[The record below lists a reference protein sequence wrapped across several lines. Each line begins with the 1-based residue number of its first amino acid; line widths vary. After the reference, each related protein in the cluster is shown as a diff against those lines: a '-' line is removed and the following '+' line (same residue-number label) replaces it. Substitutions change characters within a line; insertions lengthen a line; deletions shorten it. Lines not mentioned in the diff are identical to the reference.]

1 MCRWPDRLRRKTGD
15 DAGFALVEILV
26 SLFIIGLAA
35 AASTPLLITGIDAS
49 VTARMN
55 TQAKNL
61 AQQRIESMRD
71 LQFHVDRQNGP
82 FIDLLDI
89 YYTDRNTA
97 ATTRTHANEVE
108 VGQWVSGGASAPAP
122 SGPFYMVKVA
132 QVPGSPQF
140 GQTIYTQFL
149 DATGAAVPASTFATY
164 NSQTEGLDSPPTNMV
179 GVTVVTSW
187 TRAGS
192 SHSYASYTRITDSRG
207 AGSSVTSQASGSFLR
222 LSATGSSSNSLSVD
236 LLDSMASGALST
248 GSLATADIRSLQATD
263 AAANGYAGASA
274 VATSPSG
281 GGSQSSPVSAFTSTG
296 DTANCGW
303 VSSGVTQVADVT
315 AATTGGLPQV
325 PSDIDGNVPPTHQ
338 SGAQLLG
345 ATGNTNNKCGS
356 FGFSNQSSTY
366 DPNLMLASN
375 VPLVRLQ
382 DDSTSTVL
390 ADSTSWVNASAAAG
404 TSHSVTSGASAGSSK
419 SLQLFPGASFVT
431 DGYGVLDVQLTSG
444 VIACSST
451 VSGGVTASASTGS
464 WTVTVD
470 YWHATD
476 LLGHGTRT
484 VLGTYTWNST
494 TGSGS
499 ADPLASVN
507 PASIVVYQNG
517 LTVLHLSDYI
527 STWSTARSIVE
538 NPGSGLH
545 QLNGIVSIT
554 TQPVRSGDPLSSIG
568 VLLGNLSCVA
578 NDSR

>member
-1 MCRWPDRLRRKTGD
+1 VSRWRDLFRRTTGD
-15 DAGFALVEILV
+15 ASGFALVEIIVALSV
-26 SLFIIGLAA
+26 IGLAA

-89 YYTDRNTA
+89 YYTDRSTTA
-97 ATTRTHANEVE
+97 VTRTRANEVE
-108 VGQWVSGGASAPAP
+108 VGQWVSGGAAAPAP
-122 SGPFYMVKVA
+122 SGPFYKIQVA
-132 QVPGSPQF
+132 QVPGSALF
-140 GQTIYTQFL
+140 SQTIYTQFL
-149 DATGAAVPASTFATY
+149 DYNGSPVAATAFANY

-192 SHSYASYTRITDSRG
+192 SHSYASYTRIADSRG
-207 AGSSVTSQASGSFLR
+207 AGSSVTSQASGNFLR
-222 LSATGSSSNSLSVD
+222 LSATGASANSLSVD

-263 AAANGYAGASA
+263 AAADGYAGATA

-281 GGSQSSPVSAFTSTG
+281 GGSQNSPVSAFSSTG

-303 VSSGVTQVADVT
+303 VSAGITQVADVS
-315 AATTGGLPQV
+315 AATTSGLPQV
-325 PSDIDGNVPPTHQ
+325 PSDLDVNVPPTHQ
-338 SGAQLLG
+338 SGAQLMG
-345 ATGNTNNKCGS
+345 GGSDRCGS
-356 FGFSNQSSTY
+356 FGFSNQSTSY
-366 DPNLMLASN
+366 DSNLMLASN
-375 VPLVRLQ
+375 VPLVRLAN
-382 DDSTSTVL
+382 DTSTTLV
-390 ADSTSWVNASAAAG
+390 ANSTSWVNASAAVG
-404 TSHSVTSGASAGSSK
+404 TSHSVTSGAGAGSSK
-419 SLQLFPGASFVT
+419 TLQLFPGASFVT
-431 DGYGVLDVQLTSG
+431 DGYGVLDVRLTTG

-451 VSGGVTASASTGS
+451 VVSGVNTSASTGS
-464 WTVTVD
+464 WSITID
-470 YWHATD
+470 YWRASD

-484 VLGTYTWNST
+484 TLGTYTWNSA

-507 PASIVVYQNG
+507 PASLIVYQNG

-527 STWSTARSIVE
+527 SSWSTARSIVE

-554 TQPVRSGDPLSSIG
+554 TQPVRSGDLLSAVG

-578 NDSR
+578 DDSR

>member
-1 MCRWPDRLRRKTGD
+1 VSRWRDLFRRTTGD
-15 DAGFALVEILV
+15 ASGFALVEIIVALSV
-26 SLFIIGLAA
+26 IGLAA

-89 YYTDRNTA
+89 YYTDRSTTA
-97 ATTRTHANEVE
+97 VTRTRANEVE
-108 VGQWVSGGASAPAP
+108 VGQWVSGGAAAPAP
-122 SGPFYMVKVA
+122 SGPFYKIQVA
-132 QVPGSPQF
+132 QVPGSALF
-140 GQTIYTQFL
+140 SQTIYTQFL
-149 DATGAAVPASTFATY
+149 DYNGSPVAATAFANY

-192 SHSYASYTRITDSRG
+192 SHSYASYTRIADSRG
-207 AGSSVTSQASGSFLR
+207 AGSSVTSQASGNFLR
-222 LSATGSSSNSLSVD
+222 LSATGASANSLSVD

-263 AAANGYAGASA
+263 AAADGYAGATA

-281 GGSQSSPVSAFTSTG
+281 GGSQNSPVSAFSSTG

-303 VSSGVTQVADVT
+303 VSAGITQVADVT
-315 AATTGGLPQV
+315 AATTSGLPQV
-325 PSDIDGNVPPTHQ
+325 PSDLDVNVPPTHQ
-338 SGAQLLG
+338 SGAQLMG
-345 ATGNTNNKCGS
+345 GGSDRCGS
-356 FGFSNQSSTY
+356 FGFSNQSTSY
-366 DPNLMLASN
+366 DSNLMLASN
-375 VPLVRLQ
+375 VPLVRLAN
-382 DDSTSTVL
+382 DTSTTLV
-390 ADSTSWVNASAAAG
+390 ANSTSWVNASAAVG
-404 TSHSVTSGASAGSSK
+404 TSHSVTSGAGAGSSK
-419 SLQLFPGASFVT
+419 TLQLFPGASFVT
-431 DGYGVLDVQLTSG
+431 DGYGVLDVRLTTG

-451 VSGGVTASASTGS
+451 VVSGVNTSASTGS
-464 WTVTVD
+464 WSITID
-470 YWHATD
+470 YWRASD

-484 VLGTYTWNST
+484 TLGTYTWNSA

-507 PASIVVYQNG
+507 PASLIVYQNG

-527 STWSTARSIVE
+527 SSWSTARSIVE

-554 TQPVRSGDPLSSIG
+554 TQPVRSGDLLSAVG

-578 NDSR
+578 DDSR

>member
-1 MCRWPDRLRRKTGD
+1 VSRWRDLFRRTTGD
-15 DAGFALVEILV
+15 ASGFALVEIIVALSV
-26 SLFIIGLAA
+26 IGLAA

-89 YYTDRNTA
+89 YYTDRSTTA
-97 ATTRTHANEVE
+97 VTRTRANEVE
-108 VGQWVSGGASAPAP
+108 VGQWVSGGAAAPAP
-122 SGPFYMVKVA
+122 SGPFYKIQVA
-132 QVPGSPQF
+132 QVPGSALF
-140 GQTIYTQFL
+140 SQTIYTQFL
-149 DATGAAVPASTFATY
+149 DYNGSPVAATAFANY

-192 SHSYASYTRITDSRG
+192 SHSYASYTRIADSRG
-207 AGSSVTSQASGSFLR
+207 AGSSVTSQASGNFLR
-222 LSATGSSSNSLSVD
+222 LSATGASANSLSVD

-263 AAANGYAGASA
+263 AAADGYAGATA

-281 GGSQSSPVSAFTSTG
+281 GGSQNSPVSAFSSTG

-303 VSSGVTQVADVT
+303 VSAGITQVADVS
-315 AATTGGLPQV
+315 AATTSGLPQV
-325 PSDIDGNVPPTHQ
+325 PSDLDVNVPPTHQ
-338 SGAQLLG
+338 SGAQLMG
-345 ATGNTNNKCGS
+345 GGSDRCGS
-356 FGFSNQSSTY
+356 FGFSNQSTSY
-366 DPNLMLASN
+366 DSNLMLASN
-375 VPLVRLQ
+375 VPLVRLAN
-382 DDSTSTVL
+382 DTSTTLV
-390 ADSTSWVNASAAAG
+390 ANSTSWVNASAAVG
-404 TSHSVTSGASAGSSK
+404 TSHSVTSGAGACSSK
-419 SLQLFPGASFVT
+419 TLQLFPGASFVT
-431 DGYGVLDVQLTSG
+431 DGYGVLDVRLTTG

-451 VSGGVTASASTGS
+451 VVSGVNTSASTGS
-464 WTVTVD
+464 WSITID
-470 YWHATD
+470 YWRASD

-484 VLGTYTWNST
+484 TLGTYTWNSA

-507 PASIVVYQNG
+507 PASLIVYQNG

-527 STWSTARSIVE
+527 SSWSTARSIVE

-554 TQPVRSGDPLSSIG
+554 TQPVRSGDLLSAVG

-578 NDSR
+578 DDSR

>member
-1 MCRWPDRLRRKTGD
+1 VSRWRDLFRRTTGD
-15 DAGFALVEILV
+15 ASGFALVEIIVALSV
-26 SLFIIGLAA
+26 IGLAA

-89 YYTDRNTA
+89 YYTDRSTTA
-97 ATTRTHANEVE
+97 VTRTRANEVE
-108 VGQWVSGGASAPAP
+108 VGQWVSGGAAAPAP
-122 SGPFYMVKVA
+122 SGPFYKIQVA
-132 QVPGSPQF
+132 QVPGSALF
-140 GQTIYTQFL
+140 SQTIYTQFL
-149 DATGAAVPASTFATY
+149 DYNGSPVAATAFANY

-192 SHSYASYTRITDSRG
+192 SHSYASYTRIADSRG
-207 AGSSVTSQASGSFLR
+207 AGSSVTSQASGNFLR
-222 LSATGSSSNSLSVD
+222 LSATGASANSLSVD

-263 AAANGYAGASA
+263 AAADGYAGATA

-281 GGSQSSPVSAFTSTG
+281 GGSQNSPVSAFSSTG

-303 VSSGVTQVADVT
+303 VSAGITQVADVT
-315 AATTGGLPQV
+315 AATTSGLPQV
-325 PSDIDGNVPPTHQ
+325 PSDLDVNVPPTHQ
-338 SGAQLLG
+338 SGAQLMDG
-345 ATGNTNNKCGS
+345 GSDRCGS
-356 FGFSNQSSTY
+356 FGFSNQSTSY
-366 DPNLMLASN
+366 DSNLMLASN
-375 VPLVRLQ
+375 VPLVRLAN
-382 DDSTSTVL
+382 DTSTTLV
-390 ADSTSWVNASAAAG
+390 ANSTSWVNASAAVG
-404 TSHSVTSGASAGSSK
+404 TSHSVTSGAGAGSSK
-419 SLQLFPGASFVT
+419 TLQLFPGASFVT
-431 DGYGVLDVQLTSG
+431 DGYGVLDVRLTTG

-451 VSGGVTASASTGS
+451 VVSGVNTSASTGS
-464 WTVTVD
+464 WSITID
-470 YWHATD
+470 YWRASD

-484 VLGTYTWNST
+484 TLGTYTWNSA

-507 PASIVVYQNG
+507 PASLIVYQNG

-527 STWSTARSIVE
+527 SSWSTARSIVE

-554 TQPVRSGDPLSSIG
+554 TQPVRSGDLLSAVG

-578 NDSR
+578 DDSR

>member
-1 MCRWPDRLRRKTGD
+1 VSRWRDLFRRTTGD
-15 DAGFALVEILV
+15 ASGFALVEIIVALSV
-26 SLFIIGLAA
+26 IGLAA

-89 YYTDRNTA
+89 YYTDRSTTA
-97 ATTRTHANEVE
+97 VTRTRANEVE
-108 VGQWVSGGASAPAP
+108 VGQWVSGGAAAPAP
-122 SGPFYMVKVA
+122 SGPFYKIQVA
-132 QVPGSPQF
+132 QVPGSALF
-140 GQTIYTQFL
+140 SQTIYTQFL
-149 DATGAAVPASTFATY
+149 DYNGSPVAATAFANY

-192 SHSYASYTRITDSRG
+192 SHSYASYTRIADSRG
-207 AGSSVTSQASGSFLR
+207 AGSSVTSQASGNFLR
-222 LSATGSSSNSLSVD
+222 LSATGASANSLSVD

-263 AAANGYAGASA
+263 AAADGYAGATA

-281 GGSQSSPVSAFTSTG
+281 GGSQNSPVSAFSSTG

-303 VSSGVTQVADVT
+303 VSAGITQVADVS
-315 AATTGGLPQV
+315 AATTSGLPQV
-325 PSDIDGNVPPTHQ
+325 PSDLDVNVPPTHQ
-338 SGAQLLG
+338 SGAQLMG
-345 ATGNTNNKCGS
+345 GSSDRCGS
-356 FGFSNQSSTY
+356 FGFSNQSTSY
-366 DPNLMLASN
+366 DSNLMLASN
-375 VPLVRLQ
+375 VPLVRLAN
-382 DDSTSTVL
+382 DTSTTLV
-390 ADSTSWVNASAAAG
+390 ANSTSWVNASAAVG
-404 TSHSVTSGASAGSSK
+404 TSHSVTSGAGAGSSK
-419 SLQLFPGASFVT
+419 TLQLFPGASFVT
-431 DGYGVLDVQLTSG
+431 DGYGVLDVRLTTG

-451 VSGGVTASASTGS
+451 VVSGVNTSASTGS
-464 WTVTVD
+464 WSITID
-470 YWHATD
+470 YWRASD

-484 VLGTYTWNST
+484 TLGTYTWNSA

-507 PASIVVYQNG
+507 PASLIVYQNG

-527 STWSTARSIVE
+527 SSWSTARSIVE

-554 TQPVRSGDPLSSIG
+554 TQPVRSGDLLSAVG

-578 NDSR
+578 DDSR

>member
-1 MCRWPDRLRRKTGD
+1 MSRWRDVFRRTSGESS
-15 DAGFALVEILV
+15 GFALVEIIVALSV
-26 SLFIIGLAA
+26 IGLAA

-55 TQAKNL
+55 TQAKNF

-89 YYTDRNTA
+89 YYTDRNSTPV
-97 ATTRTHANEVE
+97 TRTRANEVE
-108 VGQWVSGGASAPAP
+108 VGQWVSGGAAAPAP
-122 SGPFYMVKVA
+122 SGPFYEITVA
-132 QVPGSPQF
+132 QLPGSPQF
-140 GQTIYTQFL
+140 SQRIYTQFL
-149 DATGAAVPASTFATY
+149 DYSGSPVAASSFTTY
-164 NSQTEGLDSPPTNMV
+164 NSQTEGVDAPPTNMV

-187 TRAGS
+187 TRGTS
-192 SHSYASYTRITDSRG
+192 SHSYSSYTRIADSRG
-207 AGSSVTSQASGSFLR
+207 AGSTVTSQASGSFLR

-236 LLDSMASGALST
+236 LLDSLASGALST

-263 AAANGYAGASA
+263 AAADGYAGASA

-281 GGSQSSPVSAFTSTG
+281 SSSQSSPVSAFTTTG

-303 VSSGVTQVADVT
+303 VDAGVTQVGDVT

-325 PSDIDGNVPPTHQ
+325 PSDIDVNVPPTHQ

-345 ATGNTNNKCGS
+345 GSSDRCGS
-356 FGFSNQSSTY
+356 FGFSNQSSSY

-375 VPLVRLQ
+375 VPLVRLAN
-382 DDSTSTVL
+382 DTSSTLIAS
-390 ADSTSWVNASAAAG
+390 STSWVNASAAVGA
-404 TSHSVTSGASAGSSK
+404 SHSVTSGAGAGSSK
-419 SLQLFPGASFVT
+419 TLQLFPGASFVT
-431 DGYGVLDVQLTSG
+431 DGLGVLDVRLTTS

-451 VSGGVTASASTGS
+451 VATGVTTSASTGS
-464 WTVTVD
+464 WSITVD

-476 LLGHGTRT
+476 LLGHGART
-484 VLGTYTWNST
+484 TLGTYTWNSAT
-494 TGSGS
+494 DSGS

-507 PASIVVYQNG
+507 PASIVVYQSG

-527 STWSTARSIVE
+527 ANWSTARSIVE
-538 NPGSGLH
+538 NPSSGLH

-554 TQPVRSGDPLSSIG
+554 TQPVRNGDLLASIG

-578 NDSR
+578 DDSR

>member
-1 MCRWPDRLRRKTGD
+1 VSRWRDLFRRTTGD
-15 DAGFALVEILV
+15 ASGFALVEIIVALSV
-26 SLFIIGLAA
+26 IGLAA

-82 FIDLLDI
+82 FVDLLDI
-89 YYTDRNTA
+89 YYTDRSTTA
-97 ATTRTHANEVE
+97 VTRTRANEVE
-108 VGQWVSGGASAPAP
+108 VGQWVSGGGAAPAP
-122 SGPFYMVKVA
+122 TGPFYKIQVA
-132 QVPGSPQF
+132 QVPGSALF
-140 GQTIYTQFL
+140 SQTIYTQFL
-149 DATGAAVPASTFATY
+149 DYNGSPVAATAFANY

-192 SHSYASYTRITDSRG
+192 SHSYASYTRIADSRG
-207 AGSSVTSQASGSFLR
+207 AGSSVTSQASGNFLR
-222 LSATGSSSNSLSVD
+222 LSATGASANSLSVD

-263 AAANGYAGASA
+263 AAADGYAGATA

-281 GGSQSSPVSAFTSTG
+281 GGSQNSPVSAFSSTG

-303 VSSGVTQVADVT
+303 VSAGITQVADVS
-315 AATTGGLPQV
+315 AATTSGLPQV
-325 PSDIDGNVPPTHQ
+325 PSDLDVNVPPTHQ
-338 SGAQLLG
+338 SGAQLMG
-345 ATGNTNNKCGS
+345 GGSDRCGS
-356 FGFSNQSSTY
+356 FGFSNQSTSY
-366 DPNLMLASN
+366 DSNLMLASN
-375 VPLVRLQ
+375 VPLVRLAN
-382 DDSTSTVL
+382 DTSTTLV
-390 ADSTSWVNASAAAG
+390 ANSTSWVNASAAVG
-404 TSHSVTSGASAGSSK
+404 TSHSVTSGAGAGSSK
-419 SLQLFPGASFVT
+419 TLQLFPGASFVT
-431 DGYGVLDVQLTSG
+431 DGYGVLDVRLTTG

-451 VSGGVTASASTGS
+451 VVSGVNTSASTGS
-464 WTVTVD
+464 WSITID
-470 YWHATD
+470 YWRASD

-484 VLGTYTWNST
+484 TLGTYTWNSA

-507 PASIVVYQNG
+507 PASLIVYQNG

-527 STWSTARSIVE
+527 SSWSTARSIVE

-554 TQPVRSGDPLSSIG
+554 TQPVRSGDLLSAVG

-578 NDSR
+578 DDSR